1 MNVNLKAFLLV
12 VFSLFLMTEI
22 LAQKCKCTLS
32 IDAKKKEFNSYLD
45 SKKFKSAEKLA
56 TKLINHEN
64 PSCQILGNDFM
75 VTIYNYKQNLDS
87 IKYYLDQEAKILKTY
102 TCDQDAKMEYYAS
115 LADYYMHANEL
126 EKGVDASLK
135 SLKIA
140 EKLKETRLEAFLIS
154 NLCSCFNRLGQT
166 KNEFIYAEKLTKLLP
181 KLDDPFTKADFT
193 NTIASAYTN
202 FAADSKDENLLNTAR
217 KFANESLIYSK
228 KEEYFE
234 AQVFSFTLLSRS
246 FELAEN
252 QKTALVYLD
261 SAINLFNNYD
271 LYNKVERLYEIYIEK
286 SRLYFIENKFNESLA
301 AAILAHQKAF
311 EFQDES
317 SHINATKQLAK
328 CYEKVGDFKNATR
341 FFKKYIALKEAFD
354 KKQKTESINSL
365 ELKFNKAKNEQIIRD
380 QQQKNELLNKQ
391 AEIDQLNINL
401 LIIGVLVSLLI
412 FGIVFIALRQRA
424 LKQKQLLLE
433 T

>member
-1 MNVNLKAFLLV
+1 
-12 VFSLFLMTEI
+12 
-22 LAQKCKCTLS
+22 
-32 IDAKKKEFNSYLD
+32 
-45 SKKFKSAEKLA
+45 
-56 TKLINHEN
+56 
-64 PSCQILGNDFM
+64 
-75 VTIYNYKQNLDS
+75 
-87 IKYYLDQEAKILKTY
+87 
-102 TCDQDAKMEYYAS
+102 
-115 LADYYMHANEL
+115 
-126 EKGVDASLK
+126 
-135 SLKIA
+135 
-140 EKLKETRLEAFLIS
+140 
-154 NLCSCFNRLGQT
+154 
-166 KNEFIYAEKLTKLLP
+166 
-181 KLDDPFTKADFT
+181 FT